1 MSDARL
7 HDLKQTLRAL
17 YTGSSR
23 RAQIFRYALIA
34 FDTVTIF
41 FFLISAPMRL
51 SPGMEIFSAAIG
63 ILILMDFSAR
73 LWIAPNRRHML
84 RQVYAIGDVIV
95 IASLLLAP
103 FLHDDLA
110 FLRVLR
116 ALRLIQSYHLL
127 HDLRRVSPFFRR
139 NEDTVIALINLL
151 VFVFFTASLVF
162 ALFGQTDAGFAGYVD
177 ALYFTVTTL
186 TTTGYGDILPTTVGQ
201 KLLAVFIMV
210 VGVALFVR
218 LAQAL
223 IQPAK
228 VSYKCPTCGLLK
240 HDPDAVHCK
249 HCGETLKIETTGV
262 N

>member
-1 MSDARL
+1 MD
-7 HDLKQTLRAL
+7 DLKQSLTAL

-23 RAQIFRYALIA
+23 RAQIFRYCLIA
-34 FDTVTIF
+34 FDAVTIL
-41 FFLISAPMRL
+41 FFLVSAPMRL
-51 SPGMEIFSAAIG
+51 SPGMEIFSALIG
-63 ILILMDFSAR
+63 VLILADFSAR

-84 RQVYAIGDVIV
+84 LQVYAIADVIV

-103 FLHDDLA
+103 FFHEDLA

-127 HDLRRVSPFFRR
+127 HDLRRVSTFFRR
-139 NEDTVIALINLL
+139 NEDMVIALINLL

-162 ALFGQTDAGFAGYVD
+162 ALFSERDAGFEGYVD

-186 TTTGYGDILPTTVGQ
+186 TTTGYGDILPTTTGQ

-249 HCGETLKIETTGV
+249 HCGETLKIETTGMS
-262 N
+262 